1 MNLVAK
7 EFVASRDD
15 ETGVLILSQF
25 AGASGELDDAIIV
38 NPYDTEGTA
47 DAIHSAL
54 VMPLDERCARHERL
68 LAEVRRH
75 DVHWW
80 RKSFLDALKEATT

>member
-1 MNLVAK
+1 METVARITDRTLGYLGLFLIGATLAP
-7 EFVASRDD
+7 ERLTDA
-15 ETGVLILSQF
+15 VL
-25 AGASGELDDAIIV
+25 V